1 MSTRSSIFGAFP
13 HPYPRRPVQR
23 EHVAHV
29 EADDLSQA
37 QAGAKRERD
46 DRVVADVAGGRPE
59 DQALLVGR
67 QRGGAK
73 MGGHGFTSEEIH
85 MHGVKGR
92 ITRATGGEH
101 RSVYLSDVLGVWTE
115 GDQLHITLQKGDQTL
130 HRSIVPAD
138 GLLYEVLSMLYHH
151 GIALNP

>member
-1 MSTRSSIFGAFP
+1 
-13 HPYPRRPVQR
+13 
-23 EHVAHV
+23 
-29 EADDLSQA
+29 
-37 QAGAKRERD
+37 
-46 DRVVADVAGGRPE
+46 
-59 DQALLVGR
+59 
-67 QRGGAK
+67 

>member
-1 MSTRSSIFGAFP
+1 M
-13 HPYPRRPVQR
+13 
-23 EHVAHV
+23 
-29 EADDLSQA
+29 
-37 QAGAKRERD
+37 
-46 DRVVADVAGGRPE
+46 VADVPRRRAQ
-59 DQALLVGR
+59 DQTLLVGC

-73 MGGHGFTSEEIH
+73 MRGHGFTSEEIH

-101 RSVYLSDVLGVWTE
+101 RSVYLSDVLGLWTE